1 MFCSEGCFFFFQV
14 HLETTGEAA
23 GINKE
28 KKTETNLAGSCCE
41 PFQCDGLF
49 SGEFVILC
57 YKKLCHQL
65 FFFNKETVLFFCF
78 FLICHNSENSKLL

>member
-1 MFCSEGCFFFFQV
+1 MYLFYASKLCSVLKAVFFFQV

-57 YKKLCHQL
+57 YKKGL
-65 FFFNKETVLFFCF
+65 K
-78 FLICHNSENSKLL
+78 SWRD